1 MVKKEATPTITKG
14 KITSFKITDKKSSYF
29 ALLMCDNSNPT
40 PTDKSPIGKAAAL
53 KIAKVFIKTMGKS
66 KELTF
71 KIPPI
76 KQATIKGLVKIDF
89 KNLKNFKSSLLIK

>member
-1 MVKKEATPTITKG
+1 MVNKEATPTITKG
-14 KITSFKITDKKSSYF
+14 KITSFKTTDKKSSYF

-66 KELTF
+66 NELIF
-71 KIPPI
+71 SKPPI
-76 KQATIKGLVKIDF
+76 KHATIKGLVKIDF
-89 KNLKNFKSSLLIK
+89 RNFKNFKSSLLIK